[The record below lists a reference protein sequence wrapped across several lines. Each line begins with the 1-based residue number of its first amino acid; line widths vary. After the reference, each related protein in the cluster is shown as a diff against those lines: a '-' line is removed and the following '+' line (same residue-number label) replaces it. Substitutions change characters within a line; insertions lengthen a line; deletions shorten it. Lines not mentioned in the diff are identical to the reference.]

1 MRLWDYLQEDLDRRQ
16 RENRLR
22 KTVCIDS
29 AQGPVVRMEADGG
42 EKILLCSNNYL
53 NLAEDPQVRT
63 AIRQAIDRYGVGSAA
78 SRLISGTMTPHAEL
92 ERRFPGKCP
101 KENHREVLPDP
112 VILVRAHGTHGSEI
126 VYAEIK
132 TARAAGVFV
141 VFVRNVYTSD
151 HNFYLS
157 DVWLEQ
163 AARKR
168 AGGYTRIPVCEAG
181 SWGGDFYGEVRP
193 QPHDP
198 IVTKHRYSAFYNT
211 DLETILRANGIRT
224 VVLTGVVTNV
234 CVETSAREAFVRVFD
249 YTLVRAEPAPVIT

>member
-1 MRLWDYLQEDLDRRQ
+1 M
-16 RENRLR
+16 
-22 KTVCIDS
+22 S
-29 AQGPVVRMEADGG
+29 SSSFEADF
-42 EKILLCSNNYL
+42 EF
-53 NLAEDPQVRT
+53 
-63 AIRQAIDRYGVGSAA
+63 A
-78 SRLISGTMTPHAEL
+78 SRIAHVQPVKGLREKVNPRHTALVIVDMQNDFVADEGLIAREGRDVSQAKEMAKHLPEL
-92 ERRFPGKCP
+92 
-101 KENHREVLPDP
+101 
-112 VILVRAHGTHGSEI
+112 
-126 VYAEIK
+126 IK

-181 SWGGDFYGEVRP
+181 SWGGDFYGKVRP

-234 CVETSAREAFVRVFD
+234 CVETSAREAFVRD
-249 YTLVRAEPAPVIT
+249 YYVVVVRDGTAAYVQADHDMTLNNIDRFFGETASIEDLTAVWPAHNAAGRR

>member
-1 MRLWDYLQEDLDRRQ
+1 M
-16 RENRLR
+16 
-22 KTVCIDS
+22 S
-29 AQGPVVRMEADGG
+29 SSSFEADF
-42 EKILLCSNNYL
+42 EF
-53 NLAEDPQVRT
+53 
-63 AIRQAIDRYGVGSAA
+63 A
-78 SRLISGTMTPHAEL
+78 SRIAHVQPVKGLREKVNPRHTALVIIDMQNDFIADEGLIAREGRDVSQAKEMAKHLPEL
-92 ERRFPGKCP
+92 
-101 KENHREVLPDP
+101 
-112 VILVRAHGTHGSEI
+112 
-126 VYAEIK
+126 IK

-234 CVETSAREAFVRVFD
+234 CVETSAREAFVRD
-249 YTLVRAEPAPVIT
+249 YYVVVVRDGTAAYVQADHDMTLNNIDRFFGETASIEDLTAVWPARNAAGCR

>member
-1 MRLWDYLQEDLDRRQ
+1 M
-16 RENRLR
+16 
-22 KTVCIDS
+22 S
-29 AQGPVVRMEADGG
+29 SSSFEADF
-42 EKILLCSNNYL
+42 E
-53 NLAEDPQVRT
+53 V
-63 AIRQAIDRYGVGSAA
+63 A
-78 SRLISGTMTPHAEL
+78 SRIAHVQPVNGLHEKVDPRHTALLIIDMQNDFIADEGLIAREGRDVSQAKEMATHLPEL
-92 ERRFPGKCP
+92 
-101 KENHREVLPDP
+101 
-112 VILVRAHGTHGSEI
+112 
-126 VYAEIK
+126 IK

-168 AGGYTRIPVCEAG
+168 AGGYTRLPVCEAG

-193 QPHDP
+193 QTHDP

-234 CVETSAREAFVRVFD
+234 CVETSAREAFVRD
-249 YTLVRAEPAPVIT
+249 YYVVVVRDGTAAYVQADHDMTLSNIDRFFGETASIEDLTAVWPARNEAGRRR